1 MWLTTVL
8 HQNSDSEST
17 IHNERVFAI
26 DSFPLGVNSPFRVKR
41 KRALAKLGLSK
52 ADKGLDGDDLGD
64 LDLMMGDTDFD
75 AEAFLDVKPENLEQA
90 DIFSGANA
98 SLMEKYIKVLSFEQ

>member
-1 MWLTTVL
+1 MDKIRRDGQKGTRKYKAANKIQALF
-8 HQNSDSEST
+8 
-17 IHNERVFAI
+17 RGFA
-26 DSFPLGVNSPFRVKR
+26 FRVKR
-41 KRALAKLGLSK
+41 KRALAKLGLPK